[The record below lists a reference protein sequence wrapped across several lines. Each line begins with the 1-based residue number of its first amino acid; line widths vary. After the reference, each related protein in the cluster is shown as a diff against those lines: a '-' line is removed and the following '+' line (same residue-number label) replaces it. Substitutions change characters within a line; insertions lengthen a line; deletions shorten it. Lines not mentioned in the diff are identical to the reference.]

1 MGMRGR
7 NLDLFEKSLAGMID
21 VASVLVAYNIGM
33 ARLGLAYGVVYA
45 GMDAFVVVWLS
56 RPITGVVRRLN
67 PARRARREDGEAMD
81 RCPSDTPKTIA
92 ATSLP
97 GEERRTGANG
107 AGLLDDTASAGT
119 SRADLDE

>member
-1 MGMRGR
+1 MGMRSR

-33 ARLGLAYGVVYA
+33 TRLGLVYGVIYA

-56 RPITGVVRRLN
+56 RPITGIVRRLN
-67 PARRARREDGEAMD
+67 PARRARREDGDAAG

-92 ATSLP
+92 ATSPP
-97 GEERRTGANG
+97 GEERITGANG
-107 AGLLDDTASAGT
+107 AGLLDATASAGT